1 METIKNYIIIGLTI
15 ALGIMIYI
23 NTRPEPIPDDVTIT
37 IPGSSGSSGDV
48 IVDNDNDSIP
58 DPEVIEVPVYIKGD
72 TEIVVDQEYKDKY
85 EKAIKEKDSIEAR
98 NLYLESIQIKEYN
111 EIAIDND
118 TIKVDLYAKTR
129 GQLLAYRVNY
139 DIKEKKFTYTPE
151 VMHVR
156 PKMTVLTGLE
166 LILPPTGTSQPDVK
180 FDIYFQTQNGNAWGG
195 GIDTQGNKYIGFKK
209 SWTLLK

>member
-1 METIKNYIIIGLTI
+1 MEKIKNYIILGLSI
-15 ALGIMIYI
+15 ALGVMIYL

-37 IPGSSGSSGDV
+37 IPGSTGSSGV
-48 IVDNDNDSIP
+48 VNIDNDNDSIP

-72 TEIVVDQEYKDKY
+72 IEIVVDQEYKNKY
-85 EKAIKEKDSIEAR
+85 DQAIKEKDSIAAR

-111 EIAIDND
+111 EVAIDND

-129 GQLLAYRVNY
+129 GSLLAYRVDY

-166 LILPPTGTSQPDVK
+166 LVLPPTGPSDPDIK

-195 GIDTQGNKYIGFKK
+195 GIDTQGNKYIGYKK
-209 SWTLLK
+209 SWTIFK